1 MKRKIIICL
10 LISIII
16 ILFSLFLIKFITI
29 NSFLKKVSNN
39 FNITNYQF
47 ELIKNNENIN
57 PTSHRYLKKDSTL
70 LIIPNDKVRIYMI
83 NNGNNSVL
91 GLTIDEINKTVNKT
105 VLQNSEYLSL
115 SGNLKQNYSFIE
127 KIKMCFNWKI
137 SYEKINEIDCIVIT
151 DENNNVTYYNKE
163 NAYLVKNNN
172 FGEVKNMQLNSVT
185 ENDVAL
191 PNLDEY
197 TEI

>member
-16 ILFSLFLIKFITI
+16 ILFSLFLIKFTTI

-47 ELIKNNENIN
+47 ELIKNNIN

-70 LIIPNDKVRIYMI
+70 LIIPNDKVRIYII

-91 GLTIDEINKTVNKT
+91 GLTINETNKTVNKT

-115 SGNLKQNYSFIE
+115 SGNLKPDYSFIE

-163 NAYLVKNNN
+163 NAYLVKNND
-172 FGEVKNMQLNSVT
+172 FGEVKNIQLNSVT

>member
-1 MKRKIIICL
+1 MKRKIIICI

-16 ILFSLFLIKFITI
+16 ILFSLFLIKFTTI

-70 LIIPNDKVRIYMI
+70 LIIPNDKVKIYMI
-83 NNGNNSVL
+83 NNENNSVL
-91 GLTIDEINKTVNKT
+91 GLTINETNKTVNKT

-151 DENNNVTYYNKE
+151 DENNNITYYNKE

-172 FGEVKNMQLNSVT
+172 FGEVKNIQLNSVT
-185 ENDVAL
+185 ENDIAL